1 MSSGPTL
8 DGAGMAKMET
18 LETAS
23 AQLQRLHGLVEAMAM
38 AVRAQQNTSQIGAQM
53 RRAGSP
59 MVGLLKGQFGMIAD
73 QVTALLLAA
82 TRGGSEQVK
91 LRSMREGI
99 AQVRTS
105 LEIAMAKTR
114 EKHTVD
120 DAAGGKAGG
129 TQSSSD

>member
-8 DGAGMAKMET
+8 DGAGMAKLET

-23 AQLQRLHGLVEAMAM
+23 GQLQRLHGIVEQMAMAM
-38 AVRAQQNTSQIGAQM
+38 RAQQNTSQIGAQM

-73 QVTALLLAA
+73 QVTALLLVS
-82 TRGGSEQVK
+82 TRGGGEQTK

-99 AQVRTS
+99 AQVRTA
-105 LEIAMAKTR
+105 LEIAIAKTK
-114 EKHTVD
+114 EKHTVTIEP
-120 DAAGGKAGG
+120 K
-129 TQSSSD
+129 S